1 MVTMLATL
9 DFNLAKDAN
18 GKDITF
24 EAKYINGPTRCVVAL
39 IDSHSPLSL

>member
-1 MVTMLATL
+1 MATMLATL

-24 EAKYINGPTRCVVAL
+24 EAKYVYGLTRCVAL
-39 IDSHSPLSL
+39 IDSHSPLAL